1 MRNMK
6 KKNKK
11 KFPHPKNKRPMH
23 RSATAPHGAQTAEER
38 RKNRDTCTALF
49 RGTSRGY
56 GFATPEAG
64 QSGVPDADIFIPAAR
79 VNAALDGD
87 RVRIR
92 FREAGERDGKKSY
105 EGEVIRIEECGR
117 MSAVG
122 TFGYE
127 SGILGRRRVLLPCL
141 YPDDTRLPSP
151 MQLRSMKG
159 VQEGDK
165 IEVSLVNRTSDGT
178 YGPVLRVFGA
188 ADDRA
193 ANYEAILASCN
204 IPTEFP
210 QAALAEAE
218 ELAAIPLSEEGRER
232 PSEIIFTI
240 DGAGAK
246 DLDDAVSLRALPGG
260 GFMLG
265 VHIADVSE
273 YVRKDTALDRVSLE
287 RGTSVYFVDK
297 VVPMLPE
304 ALSNGACSL
313 NAGEDKYA
321 LAAHMKIDEAGNI
334 LATRISREIIRSR
347 VRGVYTEVNDLLAN
361 GRQSPYYSKYRT
373 VLPTLQK
380 MEKLFRILEKKSR
393 ARGALE
399 LDRAE
404 PVILLDEKGEPS
416 EIVTRERGIAERMIE
431 QFMLAANEGV
441 ATLLTEKGIPCVYR
455 VHDRPDPE
463 KLADFRLFAH
473 NVGLDVRALAGEK
486 VDCRALSAVL
496 CEAKEKGLGE
506 AVSYTLLRA
515 MAKAEYCEKPSPHY
529 GLGAELY
536 CHFTSPIRRL
546 SDLATHRMIKAVLLD
561 GEKPARYAGYA
572 HHAAEAAS
580 ESELRALDAERK
592 IEALYKTLYM
602 SRHIGEEFD
611 ARISGVANFGMFAE
625 LPNTCEGLIP
635 IETLD
640 GVYIYEET
648 TLSLRRGDRVYRIG
662 DTVRVRVEE
671 ADIPTHRVRF
681 SVVGD
686 NEAEEDKEEELPDI
700 YSFNL
705 PYAPRKKKKR

>member
-1 MRNMK
+1 MRNIK

-11 KFPHPKNKRPMH
+11 KFPHAHGGKRPV
-23 RSATAPHGAQTAEER
+23 RRTAGPHGMHPAEKKRVRE
-38 RKNRDTCTALF
+38 TCTALF
-49 RGTSRGY
+49 RGTSRGF
-56 GFATPEAG
+56 GFAVPEAG
-64 QSGVPDADIFIPAAR
+64 QDGAPTEDIFVPAAR
-79 VNAALDGD
+79 VNGALDGD
-87 RVRIR
+87 RVLLR
-92 FREAGERDGKKSY
+92 FREAGMRDGKKSY
-105 EGEVIRIEECGR
+105 EGEVVRVEEYGR

-127 SGILGRRRVLLPCL
+127 SGMLGRRRVLLPCL

-159 VQEGDK
+159 VREGDK
-165 IEVSLVNRTSDGT
+165 IEISLANRTSDGT

-188 ADDRA
+188 AEDRS
-193 ANYEAILASCN
+193 ANYEAILATCN

-210 QAALAEAE
+210 KEALREAE
-218 ELAAIPLSEEGRER
+218 ELAAVPLSDEGRER

-260 GFMLG
+260 GWLLG

-273 YVRKDTALDRVSLE
+273 YVRRDSALDRVSLE

-313 NAGEDKYA
+313 NADEDKYA
-321 LAAHMKIDEAGNI
+321 LAAHMKIDEEGNI
-334 LATRISREIIRSR
+334 LSTRITREIIRSR
-347 VRGVYTEVNDLLAN
+347 VRGVYSEVNDLLEKDKHS
-361 GRQSPYYSKYRT
+361 QFYSKYRA
-373 VLPTLQK
+373 VLPTLRK
-380 MEKLFRILEKKSR
+380 MEKLYRILESKSR

-404 PVILLDEKGEPS
+404 PVILLDGAGDPT
-416 EIVTRERGIAERMIE
+416 EILVRERGTAERMIE

-455 VHDRPDPE
+455 VHDRPNPE
-463 KLADFRLFAH
+463 HLANFRLFAH
-473 NVGLDVRALAGEK
+473 NLGLDVRALIGEK
-486 VDCRALSAVL
+486 VDCRALASVL
-496 CEAKEKGLGE
+496 NEAKEKDLGE
-506 AVSYTLLRA
+506 AVSYSLLRA
-515 MAKAEYCEKPSPHY
+515 MAKAEYSEKPAPHY

-625 LPNTCEGLIP
+625 LESTCEGLIP
-635 IETLD
+635 IEALD
-640 GVYIYEET
+640 GVYIYEES
-648 TLSLRRGDRVYRIG
+648 TLSLRRGERVYRIG
-662 DTVRVRVEE
+662 DRIRVRVEE

-681 SVVGD
+681 SIVG
-686 NEAEEDKEEELPDI
+686 EEFEEEEEELPDI
-700 YSFNL
+700 YSFDL
-705 PYAPRKKKKR
+705 PYAPHRRKRK

>member
-1 MRNMK
+1 MRNIK

-11 KFPHPKNKRPMH
+11 KFPPSKQKRPFH
-23 RSATAPHGAQTAEER
+23 RTPAPHAAHPAEER
-38 RKNRDTCTALF
+38 QKKRETCTALF

-64 QSGVPDADIFIPAAR
+64 QDGVPTDDIFIPAAR
-79 VNAALDGD
+79 VHGALDGD
-87 RVRIR
+87 RVLLR
-92 FREAGERDGKKSY
+92 FCEAGMRDGKKSF
-105 EGEVIRIEECGR
+105 EGEVVRVEEYGR
-117 MSAVG
+117 MSAIG

-127 SGILGRRRVLLPCL
+127 RGILGRRRVLLPCL

-151 MQLRSMKG
+151 MQLHSTKG

-165 IEVSLVNRTSDGT
+165 IEVSLANRSSDGT

-188 ADDRA
+188 AQDRS
-193 ANYEAILASCN
+193 ANYEAILASCG
-204 IPTEFP
+204 IPTDFP
-210 QAALAEAE
+210 SEALREAE
-218 ELAAIPLSEEGRER
+218 ELAAHPLTDEGRER

-240 DGAGAK
+240 DGESAK
-246 DLDDAVSLRALPGG
+246 DLDDAISLRALPGG

-273 YVRKDTALDRVSLE
+273 YVRRDSALDRVSLE

-334 LATRISREIIRSR
+334 LSTRIAREIIRSR
-347 VRGVYTEVNDLLAN
+347 VRGVYSEVNDLLKKDKNSAF
-361 GRQSPYYSKYRT
+361 YSKYRT
-373 VLPTLQK
+373 VLPTLRK
-380 MEKLFRILEKKSR
+380 MERLYRILEKKSR
-393 ARGALE
+393 ARGALD

-404 PVILLDEKGEPS
+404 PIILLDKNGTPQ
-416 EIVTRERGIAERMIE
+416 EILVRERGIAERMIE

-455 VHDRPDPE
+455 VHDRPNPE
-463 KLADFRLFAH
+463 LLANFRLYAH
-473 NVGLDVRALAGEK
+473 NLGLDVRSLTGEK
-486 VDCRALSAVL
+486 VDCHALAAVL
-496 CEAKEKGLGE
+496 GEAKEKGLGE
-506 AVSYTLLRA
+506 AVSYSLLRA
-515 MAKAEYCEKPSPHY
+515 MAKAEYSEKPSPHY

-640 GVYIYEET
+640 GAYIFDEG
-648 TLSLRRGDRVYRIG
+648 TLSLRRGERVFRVG
-662 DTVRVRVEE
+662 DPIRVRVEDT
-671 ADIPTHRVRF
+671 DIPTHRVRF
-681 SVVGD
+681 SVVGED
-686 NEAEEDKEEELPDI
+686 RNEEEDEELPDI

-705 PYAPRKKKKR
+705 PYAPHPARKRRR

>member
-1 MRNMK
+1 MK

-11 KFPHPKNKRPMH
+11 KFPSARKGRPVH
-23 RSATAPHGAQTAEER
+23 RTAPHGMHPVGER
-38 RKNRDTCTALF
+38 RKARESCTALF

-56 GFATPEAG
+56 GFATPEEG
-64 QSGVPDADIFIPAAR
+64 QSGVPDTDIFIPAAR
-79 VNAALDGD
+79 VNGALDGD
-87 RVRIR
+87 RVLLR
-92 FREAGERDGKKSY
+92 FREAGTRDGKKSY
-105 EGEVIRIEECGR
+105 EGEIVRVEEYGR
-117 MSAVG
+117 MSAIG
-122 TFGYE
+122 SFGYE
-127 SGILGRRRVLLPCL
+127 SGMLGRRRVLLPCF
-141 YPDDTRLPSP
+141 YPDDTHLPSP
-151 MQLRSMKG
+151 MPLRNMKG
-159 VQEGDK
+159 VREGDK
-165 IEVSLVNRTSDGT
+165 IEVSLASRSSDGT
-178 YGPVLRVFGA
+178 YGPILRIFGA
-188 ADDRA
+188 ADDRS
-193 ANYEAILASCN
+193 ANYEAILASCG
-204 IPTEFP
+204 IPTDFP
-210 QAALAEAE
+210 KEALREAE
-218 ELAAIPLSEEGRER
+218 ELAALPLSDGGRER

-246 DLDDAVSLRALPGG
+246 DLDDAVSLRALPSGG
-260 GFMLG
+260 WMLG

-273 YVRKDTALDRVSLE
+273 YVRRDSALDRVSLE

-321 LAAHMKIDEAGNI
+321 LAAHMKIDERGNI
-334 LATRISREIIRSR
+334 LSTRISREIIRSR
-347 VRGVYTEVNDLLAN
+347 VRGVYSEVNDLLERGKN
-361 GRQSPYYSKYRT
+361 SEFYGKYRA

-380 MEKLFRILEKKSR
+380 MERLYRILAAKSR

-404 PVILLDEKGEPS
+404 PIILLDEKGDPAD
-416 EIVTRERGIAERMIE
+416 ILCRERGIAERMIE

-473 NVGLDVRALAGEK
+473 NLGLDVRALVGEK
-486 VDCRALSAVL
+486 VDCRALAAVL
-496 CEAKEKGLGE
+496 TEAKEKGLGE
-506 AVSYTLLRA
+506 AVSYSLLRA
-515 MAKAEYCEKPSPHY
+515 MAKAEYCEKPTPHY

-611 ARISGVANFGMFAE
+611 ARISGIANFGMFAE
-625 LPNTCEGLIP
+625 LANTCEGLIP
-635 IETLD
+635 IESLA
-640 GVYIYEET
+640 GVYIYEEA
-648 TLSLRRGDRVYRIG
+648 TLSLRRGERVFRIG
-662 DTVRVRVEE
+662 EPIRVRVEE

-681 SVVGD
+681 SVVGEEEEE
-686 NEAEEDKEEELPDI
+686 EAEELPDI